1 MKTFVSTGVA
11 VCLTAIVMAPSAAVA
26 NNWLESAT
34 SVANSL
40 TQSNRTTANT
50 EQPVKQALVDL
61 AMQQLNLTQT
71 QAEHSLGGL
80 FHLAKDNLSS
90 SDFSQVSDA
99 VPGIDALIAL
109 APAMQEDNGLLGSL
123 MSHAGYAGKAL
134 QGANYMKGILD
145 EYGVPLE
152 QLLPLVEL
160 ASSYL
165 QQNGNEEV
173 ASLFTQALSI

>member
-1 MKTFVSTGVA
+1 MT
-11 VCLTAIVMAPSAAVA
+11 
-26 NNWLESAT
+26 
-34 SVANSL
+34 
-40 TQSNRTTANT
+40 
-50 EQPVKQALVDL
+50 QALVDL
-61 AMQQLNLTQT
+61 AMQQLDLTQT

-90 SDFSQVSDA
+90 SDFAQVSDA
-99 VPGIDALIAL
+99 VPGVDALIAL
-109 APAMQEDNGLLGSL
+109 APAMQEENGLLGSL
-123 MSHAGYAGKAL
+123 MSQAGDAGKAL